1 MTNFPY
7 VNATGRLETFFN
19 KIQSLG
25 VPNKPV
31 DNEWLA
37 SIGFSAKNDRQIK
50 GVLKFIGFITNSK
63 KPMPTERWR
72 IYLGGKQRS
81 KRIMA
86 EGIKQGYSDLFE
98 QYPKAHQCSNED
110 LRSFFKVKSGK
121 SDGTVTLILA
131 TFRKL
136 CSLADF
142 DQISE
147 DDILEDQKESG
158 SVESPTPATEPDP
171 NDDQGKSSQVN
182 PTFSPELNINIQIH
196 ISSDAEPNQI
206 DKIFESMAKHLFNQD
221 ID

>member
-1 MTNFPY
+1 MANFPY
-7 VNATGRLETFFN
+7 VNVAKRLELFFK

-37 SIGFSAKNDRQIK
+37 SITFGTENDKRIK
-50 GVLKFIGFITNSK
+50 GVLKFIDFITDSN
-63 KPMPTERWR
+63 MPTDRWR

-98 QYPKAHQCSNED
+98 QYPNAHQCSDED
-110 LRSFFKVKSGK
+110 LRSFFKVKSGL
-121 SDGTVTLILA
+121 SDGTVTFILT
-131 TFRKL
+131 TFKDL

-142 DQISE
+142 GQVQEDDTSE
-147 DDILEDQKESG
+147 DQEAIEP
-158 SVESPTPATEPDP
+158 VESPTPATESDP
-171 NDDQGKSSQVN
+171 NDDQGESSQAD
-182 PTFSPELNINIQIH
+182 PAFSPELNINIQIH
-196 ISSDAEPNQI
+196 IASDADHTQI
-206 DKIFESMAKHLFNQD
+206 DKIFESMAKHLFNRG

>member
-1 MTNFPY
+1 MADFPY
-7 VNATGRLETFFN
+7 MNATKRLEPFFS

-25 VPNKPV
+25 VPNKPI

-37 SIGFSAKNDRQIK
+37 LIGFETKNDRQIK
-50 GVLKFIGFITNSK
+50 GVLKFIGFITDSK
-63 KPMPTERWR
+63 KPMPTDRWR

-86 EGIKQGYSDLFE
+86 EGIKQGYSALFE
-98 QYPKAHQCSNED
+98 QYPKADQCSYED
-110 LRSFFKVKSGK
+110 LWSFFKVKSGK

-142 DQISE
+142 SQE
-147 DDILEDQKESG
+147 DDDTPEDQKVVDSAES
-158 SVESPTPATEPDP
+158 STPVAEPKETSKPGDE
-171 NDDQGKSSQVN
+171 QRS
-182 PTFSPELNINIQIH
+182 PTFSSGLNINVQIH
-196 ISSDAEPNQI
+196 ISSDAKPNQI
-206 DKIFESMAKHLFNQD
+206 DKIFESMAKYLFNKD